1 VKTADAPDGGL
12 GPLHPG
18 IPEDDRPSS
27 SWWRRHGLAL
37 GLGLLATFAGVI
49 ILVEVGPSGL
59 VGFAPRSRPVVISAR
74 DTGFETVVHHI
85 YDVTNQ
91 AFQQRRADLL
101 DDVYSTNCQCYAQAK
116 AVIGNLLSSHQVLGG
131 QGTQVVGVEVLK
143 LGPGVA
149 LLRVRD
155 RVDPF
160 PVRTEEGAFVA
171 RQPGRSTTAFTFTL
185 EQHNGR
191 WLLTDVVPEEG
202 SLP

>member
-1 VKTADAPDGGL
+1 MKIADAPDGGL

-18 IPEDDRPSS
+18 LPEGDRSPS

-37 GLGLLATFAGVI
+37 GLGLLATFAGMI

-59 VGFAPRSRPVVISAR
+59 VGFAPRSRPVVISAGE
-74 DTGFETVVHHI
+74 TGFDNVVRHI

-91 AFQQRRADLL
+91 AFQQRRVDLL
-101 DDVYSTNCQCYAQAK
+101 GGVYSTNCQCYAQAK
-116 AVIGNLLSSHQVLGG
+116 AVIDHLLSSHQVLGG
-131 QGTQVVGVEVLK
+131 QGTQVVSVEVLK

-155 RVDPF
+155 KVDPF
-160 PVRTEEGAFVA
+160 PVRTEQGVFVA
-171 RQPGRSTTAFTFTL
+171 QQSGRSTTPFTFTL
-185 EQHNGR
+185 EQRNGR
-191 WLLTDVVPEEG
+191 WLLTDVVPEQG

>member
-1 VKTADAPDGGL
+1 MKIADAPDGGL

-18 IPEDDRPSS
+18 LPEEGRPSS

-59 VGFAPRSRPVVISAR
+59 VGFAPRSRPAVISAGE
-74 DTGFETVVHHI
+74 TGFDKVVRHI

-101 DDVYSTNCQCYAQAK
+101 DDVYNTNCQCHAQAR
-116 AVIGNLLSSHQVLGG
+116 AVIDHLLSSHQVLGG
-131 QGTQVVGVEVLK
+131 QGTQVVSVEVLK

-155 RVDPF
+155 KVDPF
-160 PVRTEEGAFVA
+160 PVRTEQGVFVA
-171 RQPGRSTTAFTFTL
+171 RQPGRSTTPFTFTL
-185 EQHNGR
+185 EQRNGR
-191 WLLTDVVPEEG
+191 WLLTDVVPEQG